1 MDGFPPTLVR
11 NEVRYDDSLV
21 CAPSLE
27 QMSKVVLVQSLLQC
41 QLDGQV
47 RSPSQ
52 FQLDGRDDRAQIPF
66 QQRMSKVALAQTL
79 SGLQSIPVMGSALSQ
94 RFGILNQEMV
104 PSLQFCDL
112 SSQVGLLKSRVQQH
126 RWQ

>member
-27 QMSKVVLVQSLLQC
+27 QMSRVIRVQSLLQC

-52 FQLDGRDDRAQIPF
+52 FRLDGRDDRAQIPF

-79 SGLQSIPVMGSALSQ
+79 SGQQSIPVMGSALSQ
-94 RFGILNQEMV
+94 QFGILNQEMV
-104 PSLQFCDL
+104 PSPRFYDL
-112 SSQVGLLKSRVQQH
+112 SSQVGLLKSRAQQH
-126 RWQ
+126 R

>member
-27 QMSKVVLVQSLLQC
+27 QMSRVIRVQSLLQC

-52 FQLDGRDDRAQIPF
+52 FQSDGRDDRAQIPF

-104 PSLQFCDL
+104 PSPQFCDL

-126 RWQ
+126 R